1 MQTNTA
7 GSSES
12 SQLQTLS
19 REVFWQRHVTQ
30 WHESGLTKMAY
41 CQQFSLVYH
50 QMVYWCTKA
59 AKTAKTAKTANV
71 NKDENHAPN
80 NFVAVTV
87 ASPIGEPAGLLL
99 RLPNGIVIE
108 GIDEQ
113 SVSLVGKLV
122 EQL

>member
-12 SQLQTLS
+12 SQLQALS

-30 WHESGLTKMAY
+30 WRESGLTKMAY

-59 AKTAKTAKTANV
+59 AKTANV
-71 NKDENHAPN
+71 NNDENHAPN
-80 NFVAVTV
+80 NFVAVAV
-87 ASPIGEPAGLLL
+87 ASPIDEPAGLLL

>member
-1 MQTNTA
+1 MSPGYQRWPTA
-7 GSSES
+7 SNFRWCI
-12 SQLQTLS
+12 T
-19 REVFWQRHVTQ
+19 R
-30 WHESGLTKMAY
+30 
-41 CQQFSLVYH
+41 
-50 QMVYWCTKA
+50 WCTGA
-59 AKTAKTAKTANV
+59 AKAANV

>member
-7 GSSES
+7 TSSES

-30 WHESGLTKMAY
+30 WRESGLSKMAY

-50 QMVYWCTKA
+50 QMVYWCAKA
-59 AKTAKTAKTANV
+59 ANV

-87 ASPIGEPAGLLL
+87 ASPIGELAGLLL

>member
-1 MQTNTA
+1 
-7 GSSES
+7 
-12 SQLQTLS
+12 
-19 REVFWQRHVTQ
+19 
-30 WHESGLTKMAY
+30 MAY

-59 AKTAKTAKTANV
+59 AKTANV
-71 NKDENHAPN
+71 NNDENHAPN
-80 NFVAVTV
+80 NFVAVAV
-87 ASPIGEPAGLLL
+87 ASPIDEPAGLLL